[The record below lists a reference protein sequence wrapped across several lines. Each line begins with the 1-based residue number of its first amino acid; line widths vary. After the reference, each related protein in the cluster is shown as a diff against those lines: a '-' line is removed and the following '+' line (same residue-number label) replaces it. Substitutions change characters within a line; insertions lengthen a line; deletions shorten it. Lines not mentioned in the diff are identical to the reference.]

1 MRGHSSPE
9 FSFQFVSQVC
19 MFMSVCGGWRGGGS
33 ERGPGYLV
41 LQL

>member
-19 MFMSVCGGWRGGGS
+19 MFMSVCEGGS
-33 ERGPGYLV
+33 ERGPGYLA